1 MVVAGPLGAAVVVA
15 VPGEAAVVLGAV
27 VAVAAVAGSARSVT
41 HRQVTEAGGYVRSAN
56 RAELG
61 AGCVALRG
69 RAACLCRAGQAAR
82 VGAAEA
88 ASSPA
93 RFCPIGDTQRAKA
106 GQQSYL
112 VVVGAGGDASDKP
125 A

>member
-1 MVVAGPLGAAVVVA
+1 MVVAAGPLGAAVMVA
-15 VPGEAAVVLGAV
+15 VPGEAAALGAV

-41 HRQVTEAGGYVRSAN
+41 HRQVTEAGGSVRSAN

-61 AGCVALRG
+61 AECVALQG

-82 VGAAEA
+82 VVAAEA

-112 VVVGAGGDASDKP
+112 VVVGAGGDSSDKP